1 MKLHELARGV
11 PGATIEGNGDVEIN
25 GIVYDSRR
33 VKPGDLFV
41 AVEGLQ
47 VDGHAYVADALK
59 AGAEAIAIER
69 DVTVPR
75 GTTLLRMPSTRVGL
89 AGLAAEFYG
98 RPSGRLKLPRIT
110 GTAANTTT
118 PPNPHHAPQPTRL

>member
-59 AGAEAIAIER
+59 AGSPAIAIER
-69 DVTVPR
+69 DGAVPR
-75 GTTLLRMPSTRVGL
+75 GTTLLPLPSNRVRL
-89 AGLAAEFYG
+89 AELGARVFGAHSPRAE
-98 RPSGRLKLPRIT
+98 
-110 GTAANTTT
+110 
-118 PPNPHHAPQPTRL
+118 